1 MTDTALR
8 RDRVTTFAEAEVRL
22 AESLPGY
29 ESRAPQQTLARAVET
44 AIATNRHLIAQAGCG
59 TGKSLGY
66 LIPAI
71 LSGRRVIV
79 STATKALQNQL
90 ADKDLPF
97 LAERLGVSFRFA
109 ILKGRSNYLCVE
121 KMLELDPG
129 DTPTRPEIL
138 AFLETA
144 DEDFDGVRDSFP
156 FDIPEWARISS
167 ESEDCNDLGCKGKS
181 LCYAERARRIALDS
195 GVVVVN
201 HALYLTDLMVRDVTD
216 GFGSFLGDHAVV
228 IFDEAHEIEEYA
240 SGTLGAD
247 FKESGVRAMVTEAIN
262 FARKLGDRG
271 ERPIVLAEAVL
282 TALTALWEK
291 LEPGRVRLA
300 TVLENADE
308 FVGLANA
315 LSELAGAFTSVN
327 VLDEVPSDKLDKAK
341 KSLKRVYRR
350 TFNAAARFEK
360 ITTES
365 FDSLVRWVE
374 VDTFKGRTSKV
385 LRTAPVNVAPY
396 LRSNLFNP
404 TTCRPC
410 DGTGRNDNDYRCDF
424 CNGTGVPPKIT
435 CILTSATMAV
445 NGSMSYIAGRLG
457 VDDFTPLDVG
467 SPFDFATQA
476 RLYVPKTLPEPT
488 PTNRAAWSSMMIVE
502 VEALVRASNG
512 RALLL
517 FTSSAQ
523 MRKAYEVLAGRL
535 PYTCMMQGQKSNAA
549 LAADFAADTHSV
561 LFATRSF
568 MTGVDFQGETCSLV
582 VIDKLPFPVPDE
594 PLTEART
601 DAINAAGGNAFR
613 DYVVPV
619 MSLVLAQAFGRLI
632 RHRND
637 TGAVAILD
645 GRLLSKGYG
654 KVILNSL
661 PPATRITEP
670 ADVVSFFAA

>member
-1 MTDTALR
+1 M
-8 RDRVTTFAEAEVRL
+8 RL

-29 ESRAPQQTLARAVET
+29 ESRVPQQTLARAVET
-44 AIATNRHLIAQAGCG
+44 AMSTNRHLIAEAGCG

-71 LSGRRVIV
+71 LSGKRVIV
-79 STATKALQNQL
+79 STATKALQDQI
-90 ADKDLPF
+90 AGKDLPF
-97 LAERLGVSFRFA
+97 LAEHLGVDFRFA

-129 DTPTRPEIL
+129 DVPTRPDIV

-144 DEDFDGVRDSFP
+144 PEGFDGVRESFP
-156 FDIPEWARISS
+156 FDIPEWARIAS
-167 ESEDCNDLGCKGKS
+167 ESEDCGDLDCKGKS
-181 LCYAERARRIALDS
+181 LCFAERARRIALDA

-216 GFGSFLGDHAVV
+216 GYATFLGDHSVV
-228 IFDEAHEIEEYA
+228 VFDEAHEIEEYA
-240 SGTLGAD
+240 SNTLGAT

-262 FARKLGDRG
+262 FARKLGGRG

-291 LEPGRVRLA
+291 LEPGRVRMA

-308 FVGLANA
+308 FVNLANA
-315 LSELAGAFTSVN
+315 LGELAGAFSSSM
-327 VLDEVPSDKLDKAK
+327 VLDEVPSDKLEKAK

-350 TFNAAARFEK
+350 TFNAAARFER

-365 FDSLVRWVE
+365 FDTLVRWVE
-374 VDTFKGRTSKV
+374 IDSYKGRTYKV

-396 LRSNLFNP
+396 LRANLFHP
-404 TTCRPC
+404 TICRPC
-410 DGTGRNDNDYRCDF
+410 SGSGENDNGYRCDF
-424 CNGTGVPPKIT
+424 CGGSGVPPKIT
-435 CILTSATMAV
+435 CVLTSATMAV
-445 NGSMSYIAGRLG
+445 NGSMNYIAGRLG
-457 VDDFTPLDVG
+457 VDDFTSLDVG
-467 SPFDFATQA
+467 SPFDFARQA
-476 RLYVPKTLPEPT
+476 RLYVPKHLPEPT
-488 PTNRAAWSSMMIVE
+488 PENRAAWSSMMIME
-502 VEALVRASNG
+502 VDALVRASNG

-523 MRKAYEVLAGRL
+523 MRKAYEALSSRL
-535 PYTCMMQGQKSNAA
+535 PYTCMMQGQRSNAS
-549 LAADFAADTHSV
+549 LAADFMADTHSV

-568 MTGVDFQGETCSLV
+568 MTGVDFQGEACSLV

-601 DAINAAGGNAFR
+601 DAINAAGGNSFR

-619 MSLVLAQAFGRLI
+619 MSLVLKQAFGRLI

-670 ADVVSFFAA
+670 EAVVSFFTT